1 MDRQKKS
8 ELKNRKAILKNK
20 EGISEKLR
28 ACLKAVR
35 CRNSSREF
43 NNNRMRP
50 KTANYKRD

>member
-8 ELKNRKAILKNK
+8 ELKNRKATLKNR